1 LHRFV
6 CVLALCLLAAC
17 PPKNGH
23 HPSMPPVEAFAWTT
37 VAPLQQARIEH
48 TATRMRDGR
57 ILVAGGEYQN
67 GSGWALLDSVE
78 VFDPTTRHWSEATP
92 MNDARSGHTATL
104 LASGKVMVVGG
115 QGGSAANKVPLA
127 SVEVYTPHTDRWAH
141 IASLH
146 QARFGH
152 TATEL
157 VDGRVLVVGGVGPE
171 GLAGT
176 EIFDSR
182 TGRWTPAAPLRE
194 QRRGHIAVTL
204 PDQRVLVAGGLGEEG
219 VLKSVEMY
227 DPHSNRWIEAPD
239 MLEARD
245 GHDAVVLEDGS
256 VLVVGG
262 YQLQGFSEVELA
274 SSEVY
279 NPFRNEWRSV
289 GDLASARRGHTLITL
304 ESGQVLAVGG
314 AFLMHTVGIPEV
326 YTPAERAWKAVA
338 PVPEKLYGAATTLAA
353 PGQVLVVGGW
363 NQYDRQSE
371 VAMLFEASV
380 Q

>member
-1 LHRFV
+1 
-6 CVLALCLLAAC
+6 
-17 PPKNGH
+17 
-23 HPSMPPVEAFAWTT
+23 MPPVEEFAWTT
-37 VAPLQQARIEH
+37 VAPLQQGRIEH
-48 TATRMRDGR
+48 SATRMRDGR
-57 ILVAGGEYQN
+57 ILIAGGEFQN
-67 GSGWALLDSVE
+67 GSGWAVLDTVE
-78 VFDPTTRHWSEATP
+78 VFAPTARSWSAAAP

-104 LASGKVMVVGG
+104 LASGKVMMVGG
-115 QGGSAANKVPLA
+115 QGGTAVNKVPLA
-127 SVEVYTPHTDRWAH
+127 SVEVYTPHSNRWTH
-141 IASLH
+141 IAPLH

-219 VLKSVEMY
+219 VLDSVEMY
-227 DPHSNRWIEAPD
+227 DPGSNKWIEAPD
-239 MLEARD
+239 MIAGRD

-262 YQLQGFSEVELA
+262 YQLLGFSEVELG

-279 NPFRNEWRSV
+279 SPFRNEWRPA

-304 ESGQVLAVGG
+304 DSGQVLAVGG

-326 YTPAERAWKAVA
+326 YTPTGRDWKSLA
-338 PVPEKLYGAATTLAA
+338 PVPEKLYGATTTLAS

-363 NQYDRQSE
+363 NQYDLHSE
-371 VAMLFEASV
+371 VAMVFEATL